1 MIFAATYRRFVRET
15 RRVALFMA
23 APAGSGLVRFD
34 MPLLRELLME
44 GWGSSRKRGSI
55 GKLIDER
62 SEWGNRFVEPLFG
75 DIRVVYPGIKGFS
88 VRSLKYMLRLARE
101 YDFEFVQQLAAQ
113 IPWGHTMCLFDKVG
127 DRDEGSLSLVA
138 MK

>member
-1 MIFAATYRRFVRET
+1 
-15 RRVALFMA
+15 
-23 APAGSGLVRFD
+23 
-34 MPLLRELLME
+34 ME

-62 SEWGNRFVEPLFG
+62 SEWGGDRFVEPLFG

-88 VRSLKYMLRLARE
+88 VRGLKYMLRLARE

-113 IPWGHTMCLFDKVG
+113 IPWGHTMYLFDKVG

>member
-1 MIFAATYRRFVRET
+1 
-15 RRVALFMA
+15 
-23 APAGSGLVRFD
+23 

-55 GKLIDER
+55 GKLIDDR

-88 VRSLKYMLRLARE
+88 VRSLKYMLRLAHE

-113 IPWGHTMCLFDKVG
+113 IPWGHTMYLFDKVG

>member
-1 MIFAATYRRFVRET
+1 
-15 RRVALFMA
+15 MA

-75 DIRVVYPGIKGFS
+75 DIRVV
-88 VRSLKYMLRLARE
+88 
-101 YDFEFVQQLAAQ
+101 
-113 IPWGHTMCLFDKVG
+113 
-127 DRDEGSLSLVA
+127 
-138 MK
+138 